1 LTDRHLTQNRFRA
14 CYADDLPRKE
24 FTGGRPGESSDI
36 GFGVYRVEGAT
47 DLMVNRRLRRFS

>member
-1 LTDRHLTQNRFRA
+1 MRTT
-14 CYADDLPRKE
+14 CRKE